1 MSGKASAF
9 RSNSKRSQPNDRLL
23 MQRIE
28 RPRDTVRGDG
38 SARAAAECTRSLP
51 LPCSMRCGHCAPAIK
66 LIITEA
72 FIPSH
77 LVSIMRQV
85 TGGEGGQ
92 RLVRHEREAS

>member
-9 RSNSKRSQPNDRLL
+9 RSISKRSQPNDHLL

-28 RPRDTVRGDG
+28 RPRDTVRGDC

-51 LPCSMRCGHCAPAIK
+51 LLGCSMRCGRCAAAIK

-77 LVSIMRQV
+77 LVSIMRHV
-85 TGGEGGQ
+85 TGGERRPAFGTP
-92 RLVRHEREAS
+92 RT

>member
-1 MSGKASAF
+1 
-9 RSNSKRSQPNDRLL
+9 
-23 MQRIE
+23 
-28 RPRDTVRGDG
+28 
-38 SARAAAECTRSLP
+38 
-51 LPCSMRCGHCAPAIK
+51 MRCGHCAPAIK